1 MCWCSLSHTHTHT
14 LAHTWKLAERRAGND
29 AYSARD
35 MVAAAHHYT
44 RALGIVE
51 FVVGGS
57 AQEQAEV
64 DASRGAALLNLAA
77 VHVETQARTHVPLHT
92 YYNTHPTARMLQ
104 TLRSA

>member
-1 MCWCSLSHTHTHT
+1 
-14 LAHTWKLAERRAGND
+14 
-29 AYSARD
+29 